1 MGALFVGLFKMLLG
15 AVLGSLITNFLGS
28 TFNSIGEWFGESWT
42 LRLFG
47 GISGAV
53 LVALLGFLQPS
64 TSQESDEVRDSL
76 VSNDAFPSSRLTEYL
91 NKQDV
96 TYRGTQALEYDGK
109 AVINEHGVLLNHDSK
124 GGSDISLGRSC
135 DVQSYNGNR
144 NKGEWAIGRYVWV
157 VVFKNTE
164 FAFTLE
170 SLPKGIDKRT
180 IDRCRI
186 ILS

>member
-1 MGALFVGLFKMLLG
+1 MGALFVGLFKILLG
-15 AVLGSLITNFLGS
+15 AVFGSLITNFLGS
-28 TFNSIGEWFGESWT
+28 TFNSIEEWFGESWT

-76 VSNDAFPSSRLTEYL
+76 VSSDTFPSSRLKEYL
-91 NKQDV
+91 NEQDS
-96 TYRGTQALEYDGK
+96 YQGLQALEYDGK
-109 AVINEHGVLLNHDSK
+109 AIINEHGVLLNHDSK

-144 NKGEWAIGRYVWV
+144 NKGEWAIGKYVWV
-157 VVFKNTE
+157 VVFKTTK

-170 SLPKGIDKRT
+170 SLPKGIDKGT

-186 ILS
+186 ILN